1 MLLKMNW
8 NGSDLSLDIE
18 EDTGTSIAHSMT
30 TVISQLFVSM
40 MGGFAVSQAVLGDTS
55 TPYLDMKYAPTLAN
69 AQMQMIM
76 EKFVIGQTS
85 GSVSMCWNPMSREWT
100 TTTSTDS
107 DGVGS
112 QEGSESHQESSSHT
126 STQTE
131 RRSSSSRFGTL
142 TEALA
147 VLRSHRVVDQQF
159 MERSV

>member
-18 EDTGTSIAHSMT
+18 GDTGTSIAHSMT

-76 EKFVIGQTS
+76 EKFVTGQTS

-100 TTTSTDS
+100 TTTSTGS

-112 QEGSESHQESSSHT
+112 REDSESHQESSSHT
-126 STQTE
+126 STRTE
-131 RRSSSSRFGTL
+131 RRSSSSRYGTL